1 MCDAVKAAL
10 QTPSPVFRCLTYAT
24 PMTTLA
30 SLLQP
35 DQVILDIAV
44 DNKTALFDLL
54 GDHFAKST
62 GLNKAN
68 ITASFAAREKVIST
82 ALGCGVAIPHG
93 RIKNLRD
100 TQGVFLRAKSGL
112 AFDAPDGENVHLIFA
127 MLVPE
132 HATQTHLNLLSE
144 LAQMFS
150 DEDFRARL
158 MHVSDVALAHQL
170 LKNWSPYAAS
180 EHSSAV

>member
-1 MCDAVKAAL
+1 M
-10 QTPSPVFRCLTYAT
+10 
-24 PMTTLA
+24 LA

-35 DQVILDIAV
+35 NQVVLDATIEHKA
-44 DNKTALFDLL
+44 ALFAWL
-54 GDHFAKST
+54 GDHFAAST

-68 ITASFAAREKVIST
+68 ITASFEAREKVIST

-93 RIKNLRD
+93 RIKNLRE
-100 TQGVFLRAKSGL
+100 TQGVFLRSKSGL
-112 AFDAPDGENVHLIFA
+112 AFDAPDGEKVHLIFA

-150 DEDFRARL
+150 DEDFRAKL
-158 MHVSDVALAHQL
+158 LAEPSQHACYTL
-170 LKNWSPYAAS
+170 LSTWSPYAATQS
-180 EHSSAV
+180 TTAI

>member
-1 MCDAVKAAL
+1 M
-10 QTPSPVFRCLTYAT
+10 
-24 PMTTLA
+24 LA

-35 DQVILDIAV
+35 NQVVLDATIEHKA
-44 DNKTALFDLL
+44 ALFAWL
-54 GDHFAKST
+54 GDHFAAST

-68 ITASFAAREKVIST
+68 ITASFEAREKVIST

-93 RIKNLRD
+93 RIKNLRE
-100 TQGVFLRAKSGL
+100 TQGVFLRSKSGL
-112 AFDAPDGENVHLIFA
+112 AFDAPDGEKVHLIFA

-150 DEDFRARL
+150 DEDFRAQL
-158 MHVSDVALAHQL
+158 MQIDDAALAHQL
-170 LKNWSPYAAS
+170 LKNWSPYAAT

>member
-1 MCDAVKAAL
+1 
-10 QTPSPVFRCLTYAT
+10 
-24 PMTTLA
+24 MTTLA

-35 DQVILDIAV
+35 NQVILDTPV
-44 DNKTALFDLL
+44 ENKIALFEIL
-54 GDHFAKST
+54 GDHFAQST
-62 GLNKAN
+62 GLSKAN
-68 ITASFAAREKVIST
+68 ITASFIAREKVIST

-100 TQGVFLRAKSGL
+100 TQGVFLRAKTGV
-112 AFDAPDGENVHLIFA
+112 AFDAPDGENVHLFFA

-132 HATQTHLNLLSE
+132 HATETHLNLLSE

-150 DEDFRARL
+150 DEDFRTQL
-158 MHVSDVALAHQL
+158 MQVSDATLAHQL

-180 EHSSAV
+180 EHSSAI

>member
-1 MCDAVKAAL
+1 
-10 QTPSPVFRCLTYAT
+10 
-24 PMTTLA
+24 MTTLA
-30 SLLQP
+30 SILQP
-35 DQVILDIAV
+35 NQVILDAKV
-44 DNKTALFDLL
+44 DNKTALFEIL
-54 GDHFAKST
+54 GDHFALST

-68 ITASFAAREKVIST
+68 ITASFIAREKIIST

-100 TQGVFLRAKSGL
+100 TQGIFIRAKAGV
-112 AFDAPDGENVHLIFA
+112 AFDAPDGENVNLVFA

-150 DEDFRARL
+150 DEDFRAQL
-158 MHVSDVALAHQL
+158 LQVKDATLAHQL
-170 LKNWSPYAAS
+170 LKNWSPYATS